1 MTSGKV
7 INEFSRHFKNNLSIL
22 PFRSQLGFTVQV
34 WARVFREVKII
45 MKINKKNKQTKK
57 CTVFLRNRSKEG
69 KDQRNIIQCFQVGK
83 GFAVIEIFVKELNVT
98 TVTGIS

>member
-1 MTSGKV
+1 
-7 INEFSRHFKNNLSIL
+7 
-22 PFRSQLGFTVQV
+22 
-34 WARVFREVKII
+34 

-69 KDQRNIIQCFQVGK
+69 KDQRNITQCFQVGK